1 MPSPLERRTNVL
13 IFHAKDFCNPYCSA
27 RGFRLLPVLRG
38 ARWAAQVRHK
48 MRLPHREIAA
58 GIFGAHPNLKRAL
71 LAKTSERA
79 GFGKLLLFGKQNKIR
94 ALWLPLVGKKNSK
107 EAGGSA

>member
-1 MPSPLERRTNVL
+1 
-13 IFHAKDFCNPYCSA
+13 
-27 RGFRLLPVLRG
+27 
-38 ARWAAQVRHK
+38 

-58 GIFGAHPNLKRAL
+58 GIFGAHPNPKPAL

-94 ALWLPLVGKKNSK
+94 ALWLPLVRKKK
-107 EAGGSA
+107 KQ